1 LPGERVERRLAAVMA
16 GDVAGYSRLM
26 GRDEELTLAQLK
38 AFRKTVVDPRI
49 AAYRG
54 RIVKTTGDGML
65 VEFASAVDAARCGVE
80 IQREMARQNVDV
92 SPELRIEF
100 RIGIHVG
107 DIIFDDD
114 DIFGDGV
121 NIAARLEGIAE
132 PGGVCVSDDAHRQIR
147 GKIDVAFYDIGEQTL
162 KNIAEPMRAW
172 HIRFAGEVAPAV
184 RSSATAMRVQDLALP
199 DKPSIVVLPF
209 DNMSAEPGQDYLADG
224 IVEAITAALS
234 CIRSF
239 FVIAR
244 SSAFTYKGRATNAR
258 DIGKELGVAYLL
270 EGSVQKAGNRL
281 RIIVQLIETEGGAH
295 VWSSRF
301 DGAVED
307 FFDLED
313 RITEQ
318 VAGALQP
325 SIRIA
330 EIERSRR
337 KRPQDLGSYDYT
349 MRAMPHVWALEKE
362 ESGRALELLDKA
374 LAIDPEFPLAL
385 SLAGWCHAQRSVY
398 NWADDIAESQAL
410 ARSLA
415 ERAAEMSG
423 DDPVIL
429 AVLGAVHTFVRN
441 YGTARVL
448 LERAVTLDSNAAW
461 AWSRLG
467 WLENYADQPQKAIDN
482 FERALRL
489 SPIDPM
495 NFNNYVGLGSAHEV
509 AQEYDKAAAF
519 YRRALEERPNAG
531 WIYRNLASSLSG
543 AGRVEE
549 AKQAFAEMMRNYP
562 DLTVAK
568 FKQAMV
574 FSTVPLNRMAENLRK
589 LGLPD

>member
-1 LPGERVERRLAAVMA
+1 MLAA
-16 GDVAGYSRLM
+16 DVAGYCRLM
-26 GRDEELTLAQLK
+26 GIDEERTLAQLK
-38 AFRKTVVDPRI
+38 TSPKDTFRSWNCQHH
-49 AAYRG
+49 G
-54 RIVKTTGDGML
+54 RIVKTTGDGAL
-65 VEFASAVDAARCGVE
+65 VEFASAVDAVRCAVKV
-80 IQREMARQNVDV
+80 QRAMAEQNTDV
-92 SPELRIEF
+92 SPE
-100 RIGIHVG
+100 IGSNFASVFTSVTSSSH
-107 DIIFDDD
+107 DN

-132 PGGVCVSDDAHRQIR
+132 PGGVCISDDAHRQIR
-147 GKIDVAFYDIGEQTL
+147 GKIDIAFDDIGERTL

-172 HIRFAGEVAPAV
+172 RIRPAGEAAPAI
-184 RSSATAMRVQDLALP
+184 RSSSSVIQVQDLALP

-209 DNMSAEPGQDYLADG
+209 DNMSAEAGQDYLADG

-301 DGAVED
+301 DGAIED

-362 ESGRALELLDKA
+362 ESAKALELLEKA
-374 LAIDPEFPLAL
+374 LAIDPEYPLAL

-398 NWADDIAESQAL
+398 NWADDIAESQAM

-423 DDPVIL
+423 DDPIIL
-429 AVLGAVHTFVRN
+429 AVLGTVHTFVRN

-448 LERAVTLDSNAAW
+448 LERAVALDPNGAW
-461 AWSRLG
+461 AWS
-467 WLENYADQPQKAIDN
+467 
-482 FERALRL
+482 
-489 SPIDPM
+489 
-495 NFNNYVGLGSAHEV
+495 
-509 AQEYDKAAAF
+509 
-519 YRRALEERPNAG
+519 
-531 WIYRNLASSLSG
+531 SS
-543 AGRVEE
+543 
-549 AKQAFAEMMRNYP
+549 
-562 DLTVAK
+562 
-568 FKQAMV
+568 
-574 FSTVPLNRMAENLRK
+574 RMARDLCRSTSK
-589 LGLPD
+589 GDRVISSVLYA